1 MLHILFT
8 TLTFALLWP
17 ISLAHPQPTPT
28 DLPTSIVSDP
38 PLTPTLN
45 EADRNKYFH
54 EPGGHEPGE
63 DDRLGHYD
71 TRYFHGLVSLDE
83 RTETLTHMVRAYL
96 TIFQKLGLE
105 TWIAHGT
112 LLGWWWNGKVSKQN
126 MIYENC
132 GLSKHRFYHGTG
144 TSIPKSRAQPSS
156 TWRKIT
162 IGQPTN
168 IHRKT
173 KSAIVHIS

>member
-1 MLHILFT
+1 MLHISS
-8 TLTFALLWP
+8 LLLL
-17 ISLAHPQPTPT
+17 ILSFFSSLNSAHPQPTSSNSPPSTAPKPSPT
-28 DLPTSIVSDP
+28 PAS
-38 PLTPTLN
+38 N

-71 TRYFHGLVSLDE
+71 TRYFHGLVSLNE

-96 TIFQKLGLE
+96 TTFRKLRLE

-126 MIYENC
+126 
-132 GLSKHRFYHGTG
+132 RVYHAA
-144 TSIPKSRAQPSS
+144 S
-156 TWRKIT
+156 
-162 IGQPTN
+162 
-168 IHRKT
+168 
-173 KSAIVHIS
+173 